1 MPTGFD
7 MWRCENP
14 NARSRFGPPL
24 SRPRHQMAK
33 MSCPNIDKL
42 RLLCLSSQRRAVRGV
57 RGGLEFRDLRVGVQS
72 DGLARRGAIA
82 PRAGEDDIVKTTGR
96 ICALAIAGLIFSNA
110 AAMACLFTTDCSPG
124 SQCVKS
130 SGQVLGMCTGGTFP
144 GNRYDQKPYSS
155 PFDPNCT
162 VGKTCSFNV
171 ECGPGNHCAMGS
183 GLYGVC
189 VRP

>member
-1 MPTGFD
+1 MADLSLGI
-7 MWRCENP
+7 CEW
-14 NARSRFGPPL
+14 ASKATDLHDAEPL
-24 SRPRHQMAK
+24 LQ
-33 MSCPNIDKL
+33 D
-42 RLLCLSSQRRAVRGV
+42 
-57 RGGLEFRDLRVGVQS
+57 
-72 DGLARRGAIA
+72 
-82 PRAGEDDIVKTTGR
+82 GEDDIVKTTGR

-155 PFDPNCT
+155 PFDPNRT